1 MSNNYDTLLY
11 TFAIVLPFLG
21 IFPVLNI
28 FFPCEML
35 STDSKLKPPNAVF
48 SIWGLLFILLVWSWI
63 MTIQNKDKD
72 KDLTNFIIKYGLYV
86 LLSLSFGL
94 WLRVFSKGRFCANS
108 KVGGFY
114 TLVICVGLLITIIAL
129 EENWNKLLLTPL
141 LIWLIIATFINADE
155 ASK

>member
-11 TFAIVLPFLG
+11 TSAFLLPLFG
-21 IFPVLNI
+21 IFFGGVG
-28 FFPCEML
+28 CRML
-35 STDSKLKPPNAVF
+35 TTDSKLKPPNSVF
-48 SIWGLLFILLVWSWI
+48 SIWGLLYILLIWSWFL
-63 MTIQNKDKD
+63 TIQNKDKD
-72 KDLTNFIIKYGLYV
+72 KDLTNFNIKYVLYV
-86 LLSLSFGL
+86 ILSFFLGL
-94 WLRVFSKGRFCANS
+94 WLRIFSTGLLCANS